1 MKEQEFTIRYKEY
14 QNDELHLLPEQTQQ
28 LIQLADEN
36 LKNAYAPYSNFE
48 VSAVL
53 QLSNNEII
61 KGANQENA
69 AYPSGTCAERVAVFY
84 ANSKYP
90 NEKIKEIIITTTKN
104 NHTPLSPC
112 GSCRQ
117 ALIEYEKKQ
126 QTPIRVVLKSGHSV
140 IWVFNSIADLLPF
153 AFGTNQ
159 LLDK

>member
-61 KGANQENA
+61 KGTNQENA

-104 NHTPLSPC
+104 NQTPLSPC

-126 QTPIRVVLKSGHSV
+126 QTPIKVVLKSGNSAV
-140 IWVFNSIADLLPF
+140 WIFNSIADLLPF
-153 AFGTNQ
+153 AFDANQ

>member
-1 MKEQEFTIRYKEY
+1 MKEKEITIRYKEY
-14 QNDELHLLPEQTQQ
+14 QNDELDSLSLQTQQ

>member
-1 MKEQEFTIRYKEY
+1 MKKQEFTIRYKEY

-61 KGANQENA
+61 KGTNQENA

-104 NHTPLSPC
+104 NQTPLSPC

-126 QTPIRVVLKSGHSV
+126 QTPIRVVLKSGKSAV
-140 IWVFNSIADLLPF
+140 WVFNSIADLLPF
-153 AFGTNQ
+153 AFDASQ
-159 LLDK
+159 LFDK

>member
-1 MKEQEFTIRYKEY
+1 MKKQEFTIRYKEY

-61 KGANQENA
+61 KGTNQENA

-104 NHTPLSPC
+104 NQTPLSPC

-117 ALIEYEKKQ
+117 ALIEYEKKH
-126 QTPIRVVLKSGHSV
+126 QTPIRVVLKSGKSA

-153 AFGTNQ
+153 AFDASQ
-159 LLDK
+159 LFDK

>member
-14 QNDELHLLPEQTQQ
+14 QNDELHLLPEQTRQ

-48 VSAVL
+48 VSAAL
-53 QLSNNEII
+53 QLANNEII
-61 KGANQENA
+61 KGTNQENA

-90 NEKIKEIIITTTKN
+90 NEKINEIVITTTKN
-104 NHTPLSPC
+104 NQSPLSPC

-126 QTPIRVVLKSGHSV
+126 QSPIRVVLKSGNSAV
-140 IWVFNSIADLLPF
+140 WVFNSIADLLPF
-153 AFGTNQ
+153 AFDANQ

>member
-1 MKEQEFTIRYKEY
+1 MKKQEFTIRYKEY

-61 KGANQENA
+61 KGTNQENA

-104 NHTPLSPC
+104 NQTPLSPC

-126 QTPIRVVLKSGHSV
+126 QTPIRVVLKSGKSA

-153 AFGTNQ
+153 AFDASQ

>member
-14 QNDELHLLPEQTQQ
+14 QNDELHLLPEQTRQ

-48 VSAVL
+48 VSAAL
-53 QLSNNEII
+53 QLANNEII
-61 KGANQENA
+61 KGTNQENA

-90 NEKIKEIIITTTKN
+90 NEKINEIVITTTKN
-104 NHTPLSPC
+104 NQSPLSPC

-126 QTPIRVVLKSGHSV
+126 QSPIGVVLKSGNSAV
-140 IWVFNSIADLLPF
+140 WVFNSIADLLPF
-153 AFGTNQ
+153 AFDANQ

>member
-61 KGANQENA
+61 KGTNQENA

-104 NHTPLSPC
+104 NQTPLSPC

-126 QTPIRVVLKSGHSV
+126 QTPIRVVLKSGKSA

-153 AFGTNQ
+153 AFDASQ

>member
-36 LKNAYAPYSNFE
+36 LKNAYAPYSSFE

-61 KGANQENA
+61 KGTNQENA

-104 NHTPLSPC
+104 NQTPLSPC

-126 QTPIRVVLKSGHSV
+126 QAPIRVVLKSGNSAV
-140 IWVFNSIADLLPF
+140 WIFNSIADLLPF
-153 AFGTNQ
+153 AFDANQ
-159 LLDK
+159 LLD

>member
-61 KGANQENA
+61 K
-69 AYPSGTCAERVAVFY
+69 V
-84 ANSKYP
+84 
-90 NEKIKEIIITTTKN
+90 
-104 NHTPLSPC
+104 
-112 GSCRQ
+112 
-117 ALIEYEKKQ
+117 
-126 QTPIRVVLKSGHSV
+126 
-140 IWVFNSIADLLPF
+140 
-153 AFGTNQ
+153 
-159 LLDK
+159 

>member
-53 QLSNNEII
+53 QLTNNEII
-61 KGANQENA
+61 KGTNQENA

-84 ANSKYP
+84 ASSKYP

-104 NHTPLSPC
+104 NQTPLSPC

-126 QTPIRVVLKSGHSV
+126 QAPIRVVLKSGNSAV
-140 IWVFNSIADLLPF
+140 WVFNSIADLLPF
-153 AFGTNQ
+153 AFDANQ

>member
-14 QNDELHLLPEQTQQ
+14 QNDELDSLPEQTQQ

-53 QLSNNEII
+53 QLSNNKII
-61 KGANQENA
+61 KGTNQENA

-104 NHTPLSPC
+104 NQTPLSPC

-117 ALIEYEKKQ
+117 VLIEYEKKQ
-126 QTPIRVVLKSGHSV
+126 QTPIRVVLKSGKSA

-153 AFGTNQ
+153 AFDVSQ